1 MNLNEKIAKRII
13 ELRTKQGL
21 TLEKLAFISGISKST
36 LSEIERAK
44 SEVKVVTLYK
54 ITEALEIS
62 LEDFFKEL

>member
-36 LSEIERAK
+36 LSEIESAK

>member
-1 MNLNEKIAKRII
+1 MNLNEKIANRII

-21 TLEKLAFISGISKST
+21 TLEKLAFISEISKST
-36 LSEIERAK
+36 LCEIENSK

-62 LEDFFKEL
+62 LEDFFKGF

>member
-1 MNLNEKIAKRII
+1 MNLNERIANRII

-21 TLEKLAFISGISKST
+21 TLEKLAYISEISKST
-36 LSEIERAK
+36 LCEIENSK

-62 LEDFFKEL
+62 LEDFFKGF